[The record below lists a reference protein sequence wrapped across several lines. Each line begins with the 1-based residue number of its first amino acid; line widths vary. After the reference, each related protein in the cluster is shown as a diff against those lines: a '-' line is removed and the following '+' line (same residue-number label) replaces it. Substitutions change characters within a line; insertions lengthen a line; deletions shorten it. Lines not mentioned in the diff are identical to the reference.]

1 MPKKVT
7 TEEFISRAK
16 EVWGDQYLY
25 DKSIYVGNQK
35 PIIITCRLHG
45 DFICRPGNF
54 LHKHGCPECGKL
66 SIKEKERYTKEQ
78 FIQRAN
84 QVHQNYYDYSKVS
97 YTNSKTP
104 IIIICPK
111 HGEFVQIPNSH
122 LQGRGC
128 PKCGIDWTQ
137 VNKSLGIKDF
147 VERARKVHG
156 DKYDYSKVEYIN
168 QYTPITIICPIH
180 GEFQQIPK
188 DHFNGSG
195 CSICG
200 HLQGGLKL
208 RLTTEEFIQ
217 KAREVHGD
225 KYDYKEVKYVTSS
238 DSIDIICPK
247 HGAFKQL
254 PYVHLNGAGCPIC
267 KESRGEELIRN
278 LLINSNILFQAQY
291 HINNYII
298 DFYVP
303 KYNCFIE
310 YNGIQHYQSVE
321 HFGGKERFKKQV
333 LRDANLRIY
342 CKENQINL
350 IEIPY
355 TCGIDTINKIISNLN
370 NMKVVS
376 KLLLTIETDV
386 ETGDITLL
394 NREVINDDIK
404 PKKTRKSSTKKD
416 ENPEPIVTLDSTKL
430 TLTQGAV
437 DLLQVCEDCRI
448 DIKYDK
454 KGKQLLPK
462 IGTDAA
468 FKSKGG
474 NLLSGKNTVRY
485 GGANNKKLAG
495 YGTTFKMEPTED
507 EGIYWLVGDKMP
519 EEQEVPKELVNIED
533 ELDITNLDTIEEES
547 TDLSGLSYTL

>member
-35 PIIITCRLHG
+35 PITITCRLHG

-66 SIKEKERYTKEQ
+66 SVKEKEGYTKEQ

-84 QVHQNYYDYSKVS
+84 LVHQNYYDYSKMS

-104 IIIICPK
+104 VIITCPK

-122 LQGRGC
+122 LQGSGC
-128 PKCGIDWTQ
+128 PKCGIDRTQ
-137 VNKSLGIKDF
+137 VKKSLGIKDF

-156 DKYDYSKVEYIN
+156 DKYDYSKV
-168 QYTPITIICPIH
+168 Q
-180 GEFQQIPK
+180 
-188 DHFNGSG
+188 
-195 CSICG
+195 
-200 HLQGGLKL
+200 
-208 RLTTEEFIQ
+208 
-217 KAREVHGD
+217 
-225 KYDYKEVKYVTSS
+225 YVTSS

-247 HGAFKQL
+247 HGEFKQL

-278 LLINSNILFQAQY
+278 LLINSNILFQTQY
-291 HINNYII
+291 RINNYII

-333 LRDANLRIY
+333 LRDVNLRIY

-404 PKKTRKSSTKKD
+404 LKKTRKSSTKKD

-474 NLLSGKNTVRY
+474 NLLSSKNTVRY

-495 YGTTFKMEPTED
+495 YGTTFKLEPTED

-533 ELDITNLDTIEEES
+533 ELDITNLDDIEEES
-547 TDLSGLSYTL
+547 TDLSSLSYTL